1 MTSLKSLG
9 TFWYWK
15 HMWHVLVVA
24 LFNALFGP
32 LTKRN
37 MLALRLDLTTIQ
49 NRIPLHRQHS
59 INQLSTTENLEA
71 FSKFGNVKLKIFPF
85 FKNCTLITNIL
96 VGIISV
102 KTSNNASSENS
113 IKFLKEQKK
122 SLRGVLWKRCS

>member
-1 MTSLKSLG
+1 M
-9 TFWYWK
+9 
-15 HMWHVLVVA
+15 VA

-122 SLRGVLWKRCS
+122 SLRGVL